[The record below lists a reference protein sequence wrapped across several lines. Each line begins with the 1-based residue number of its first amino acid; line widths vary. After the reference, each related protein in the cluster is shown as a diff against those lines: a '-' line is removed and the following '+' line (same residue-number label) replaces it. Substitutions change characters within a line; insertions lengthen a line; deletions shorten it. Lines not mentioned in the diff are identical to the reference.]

1 MTTIEN
7 KAKENA
13 AESLNKIKAI
23 QNLNKHT
30 TLEVVNWVLEALDF
44 QYPSEHKKAFEE
56 VTKKSWN
63 TIRDEIIQVVKSQD
77 YEKIHVFAEGMLSSS
92 LLNLEVSKKINK
104 PTGNLAV
111 FYDEPD
117 VRLFVALSI
126 ANKEAKDPKIE
137 SYILYR
143 HLCGKPRLSNG
154 FLSKI

>member
-1 MTTIEN
+1 MTTIET
-7 KAKENA
+7 KAKENT
-13 AESLNKIKAI
+13 AEALNKIKAI
-23 QNLNKHT
+23 QNLNRHSES
-30 TLEVVNWVLEALDF
+30 EVVNWVLEALDF
-44 QYPSEHKKAFEE
+44 QYPAEYKMAFEE
-56 VTKKSWN
+56 VTKKSWS

-92 LLNLEVSKKINK
+92 LLNLEVSKKIKK

-111 FYDEPD
+111 FYDKPD
-117 VRLFVALSI
+117 FRLFVALSI
-126 ANKEAKDPKIE
+126 ANKEARDPKIE